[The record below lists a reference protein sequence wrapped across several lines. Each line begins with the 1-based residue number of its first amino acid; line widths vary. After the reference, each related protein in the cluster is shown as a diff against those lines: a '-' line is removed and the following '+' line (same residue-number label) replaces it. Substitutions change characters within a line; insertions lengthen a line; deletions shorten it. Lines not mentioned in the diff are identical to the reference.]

1 MISVIGSALLV
12 VLALAASALV
22 VLDRLAEKAGDEFE
36 KALNEKRLRI

>member
-1 MISVIGSALLV
+1 MLSVIGSALLV

-22 VLDRLAEKAGDEFE
+22 VLDRLAEKAEDEFE